1 MCVSD
6 NRDVFRQVCLC
17 WVKLGVT
24 DVCDEFL
31 LQSDVWYV
39 HIKTKA
45 VFRRRARVK
54 EAQLESAH
62 RIFSSTHLT
71 KMETG
76 SPLPSQAVQIC
87 RAVGRCYCIC
97 KSFEQSSGKFHVI
110 FFFFFYS
117 TLLITRGQSRQDHGS
132 VAVSVFTF
140 HFHLTDTI
148 IQSDF
153 QVKHDTIQACSRG
166 LKAFLSGWLRL

>member
-45 VFRRRARVK
+45 VFRRSARVK

-110 FFFFFYS
+110 FFFFFLFDVS
-117 TLLITRGQSRQDHGS
+117 DHARPEPAGPRVCGCVRIYIS
-132 VAVSVFTF
+132 FPF
-140 HFHLTDTI
+140 DRHYYP
-148 IQSDF
+148 
-153 QVKHDTIQACSRG
+153 K
-166 LKAFLSGWLRL
+166 

>member
-1 MCVSD
+1 MIISRVCVSD

-110 FFFFFYS
+110 FFFFFIRRFWSREARAGRTTGLWLCPYLHFIS
-117 TLLITRGQSRQDHGS
+117 IWPTLLSKVTSR
-132 VAVSVFTF
+132 
-140 HFHLTDTI
+140 
-148 IQSDF
+148 
-153 QVKHDTIQACSRG
+153 
-166 LKAFLSGWLRL
+166 